1 MRWDEM
7 KWKKS
12 KVVSLLFFKIEI
24 TSQRKYDKTKT
35 YVNKKILKNLKS
47 SKRIYMIYIRWNERR
62 KRW

>member
-35 YVNKKILKNLKS
+35 YVNKKKQKS
-47 SKRIYMIYIRWNERR
+47 KVL
-62 KRW
+62 